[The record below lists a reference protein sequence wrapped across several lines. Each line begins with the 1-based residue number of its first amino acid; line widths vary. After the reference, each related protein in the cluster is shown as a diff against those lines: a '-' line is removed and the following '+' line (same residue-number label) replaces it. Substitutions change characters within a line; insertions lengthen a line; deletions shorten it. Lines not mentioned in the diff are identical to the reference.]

1 MNTALKRPRRLSV
14 SVVVLGAPAAG
25 FLLLSI
31 GQLAHHPP
39 ATQSDIW
46 TSAELVEGYAHC
58 DSVLR
63 LVFEGSHNVTSK
75 ETRGARRVVESELPW
90 RKSSR
95 TPPSDSF
102 RRRWSPPRH
111 DGSCRSGEAPETS
124 AVSQRRLSSVWG
136 AGMARPRTDTVHVSG
151 RLHARSSRDGTSVLS
166 SEDLASIDRR
176 LAETNRL
183 LAARYPGDR
192 GARQPVHTVYVPAD
206 TFTPDLP
213 ERWGAEALSAVESF
227 GGAEA
232 LALALGIDGAL
243 APRVAARVLDKLA
256 TEPIEDLRLDFED
269 GYGIHT
275 EEEEDTHA
283 AGASSAVTE
292 AIASGQ
298 APPFIGL
305 RFKSLHEPTRRRGLR
320 TLDMF
325 LGGLLAGGDLPDR
338 LVLTLPKVSTVSQV
352 EAMVFACERL
362 EAAYGIS
369 HGRLRFEVQVETPQL
384 ILGADG
390 TAPVATMLHFR
401 PAASRVCTTAP
412 MTTAR
417 TSGSRRASSRW
428 STRWPTTPNRSCRS
442 RSPGTGVR
450 LSDGS
455 SNVLPVGD
463 PRRYSRPGSC
473 THVSCDARG
482 ARLLPGLGSARGPVA
497 EPVHCH
503 VRVLSRRARCGMH
516 PASGPPEPSRQRL
529 HG

>member
-1 MNTALKRPRRLSV
+1 M
-14 SVVVLGAPAAG
+14 
-25 FLLLSI
+25 
-31 GQLAHHPP
+31 
-39 ATQSDIW
+39 
-46 TSAELVEGYAHC
+46 
-58 DSVLR
+58 
-63 LVFEGSHNVTSK
+63 
-75 ETRGARRVVESELPW
+75 
-90 RKSSR
+90 
-95 TPPSDSF
+95 
-102 RRRWSPPRH
+102 
-111 DGSCRSGEAPETS
+111 
-124 AVSQRRLSSVWG
+124 
-136 AGMARPRTDTVHVSG
+136 
-151 RLHARSSRDGTSVLS
+151 LS

-176 LAETNRL
+176 LAETDRL

-192 GARQPVHTVYVPAD
+192 GSRQPVHTVYVPAD

-232 LALALGIDGAL
+232 LALALGIDEAL

-269 GYGIHT
+269 GYGIHS

-390 TAPVATMLHFR
+390 TAPVATMLHSSAGR
-401 PAASRVCTTAP
+401 ITGLHYGTYDYSAYLGIAAGFQSMEHPVADHAKQV
-412 MTTAR
+412 MQVAV
-417 TSGSRRASSRW
+417 A
-428 STRWPTTPNRSCRS
+428 
-442 RSPGTGVR
+442 GTGVR

-463 PRRYSRPGSC
+463 PPAVLAAWQL
-473 THVSCDARG
+473 H
-482 ARLLPGLGSARGPVA
+482 ARLVRRSLERGYYQGWDLHAAQLPSRFIATYGFYLDGLAAACTRLRD
-497 EPVHCH
+497 H
-503 VRVLSRRARCGMH
+503 LSRADSGYMDEPATVRALAGFIGRAVACGAATSDEVALATGIDSAQLAELAH
-516 PASGPPEPSRQRL
+516 PSPERTGS
-529 HG
+529 